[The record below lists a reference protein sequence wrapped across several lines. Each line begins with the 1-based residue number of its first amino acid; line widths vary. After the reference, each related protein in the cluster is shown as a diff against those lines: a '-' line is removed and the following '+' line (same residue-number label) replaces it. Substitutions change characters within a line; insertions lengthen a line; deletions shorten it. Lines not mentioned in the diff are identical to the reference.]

1 MFNAMEATTAYW
13 RENPAEISLCSNI
26 LVSAPRKKKAHSSRQ
41 WFEYMLP
48 WSGILPIKT
57 AKRFLTVLTA
67 IRPSGFTLSQTS
79 SPKTKHGVQVR
90 SYSEYIL
97 LLKSAGHCRNPD
109 TMA

>member
-1 MFNAMEATTAYW
+1 MQWKQPLLTGEKIRQKYLFVLIFW
-13 RENPAEISLCSNI
+13 SQPRE
-26 LVSAPRKKKAHSSRQ
+26 KKKAHSSRQ